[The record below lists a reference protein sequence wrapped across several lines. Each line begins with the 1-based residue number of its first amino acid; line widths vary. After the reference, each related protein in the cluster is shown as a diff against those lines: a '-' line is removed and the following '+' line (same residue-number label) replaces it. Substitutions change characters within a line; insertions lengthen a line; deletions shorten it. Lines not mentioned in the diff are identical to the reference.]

1 MKFVKAVWKLLV
13 GIKDAL
19 VLLLMLLFFG
29 ALYAGL
35 SSKPAPIKAGVLTL
49 DLSGSVVEQPSRAG
63 FASLA
68 GASSLPSEYQLRDL
82 VAALNSARTDDRV
95 KAVALDLSRFTGG
108 GQVAMTDL
116 ADAIRGVRASGKP
129 VVAYAVAY
137 SDDSYL
143 VASAAS
149 EVWMDPLG
157 AVAIAGPGGPN
168 LYFKGLL
175 DKLGVT
181 ANVFRVG
188 TYKAAVEPYTRS
200 DMSPAAKE
208 NAQALGGAMLA
219 DWRDAVLKNRPKAK
233 IDAYMMNPVG
243 ALDAAGGDLGKAAI
257 GFGLIDK
264 VGTHEAFQERLAQLG
279 GKDDAAP
286 EGYKQ
291 IQLDDYVGDTVK
303 EKHGGTVKEKHGGSI
318 GVVTIAGMIVDGHA
332 SAGTAGGDSISELV
346 DKAVQKDG
354 LKALVVR
361 VDSPGGSV
369 LASEEIRQ
377 SLLNAK
383 RHKIPVVVS
392 MGNVAAS
399 GGYWVSTPADFI
411 YAEPATVTG
420 SIGVFAI
427 FPSFQGTLAKLGIGT
442 DGIQTTP
449 LSGQPDVLDGPSPV
463 AGRLLQAGVDSIYR
477 HFLEIVAQSRHKQPA
492 EVDKIA
498 QGRVWDGGTAR
509 QLGLVDGFGGI
520 KDAIAKAG
528 ALGGV
533 SNPQDEV
540 RYLERPETFQEKLV
554 EMLARDSSSSQPDQ
568 DAFAA
573 IAPDASVNGALAEL
587 RSLLTGP
594 RVQVR
599 CLDCPAVAPAQIHR
613 SDRGFLE
620 VLKALMLR

>member
-35 SSKPAPIKAGVLTL
+35 SSKPAPIKNGVLTL
-49 DLSGSVVEQPSRAG
+49 DLSGSVVEQPSKAG

-68 GASSLPSEYQLRDL
+68 GASSLPSEYRLRDL
-82 VAALNSARTDDRV
+82 VAALNAARDDDRV

-116 ADAIRGVRASGKP
+116 ADAIRSVRASGKP

-175 DKLGVT
+175 DRVGVT
-181 ANVFRVG
+181 ANVYRVG

-200 DMSPAAKE
+200 DMSAAAKE
-208 NAQALGGAMLA
+208 NAQALGGAMLE
-219 DWRDAVLKNRPKAK
+219 DWRGAVLKNRPKAK

-257 GFGLIDK
+257 GFGLVDK
-264 VGTHEAFQERLAQLG
+264 VGTHEEFQRRLAQLG

-286 EGYKQ
+286 EGYKD

-303 EKHGGTVKEKHGGSI
+303 EKSGGSI

-427 FPSFQGTLAKLGIGT
+427 FPSFQGTLQKLGIGT

-477 HFLEIVAQSRHKQPA
+477 HFLGIVAQARHKQPA
-492 EVDKIA
+492 DVDKIA

-509 QLGLVDGFGGI
+509 QLGLIDGFGGI
-520 KDAIAKAG
+520 KEAIAKAG

-533 SNPQDEV
+533 SNPEDEV

-587 RSLLTGP
+587 QSLLTGP

-599 CLDCPAVAPAQIHR
+599 CLDCPPVAPAKIDKN
-613 SDRGFLE
+613 DRGFLAA
-620 VLKALMLR
+620 VRALILR